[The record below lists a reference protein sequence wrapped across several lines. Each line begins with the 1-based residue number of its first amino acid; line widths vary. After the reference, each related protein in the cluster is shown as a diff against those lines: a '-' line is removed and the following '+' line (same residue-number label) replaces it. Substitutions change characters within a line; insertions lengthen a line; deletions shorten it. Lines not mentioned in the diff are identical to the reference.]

1 MESGYRFWSFKFA
14 QKRGFSIKDYTTVQ
28 TGTITPPKDMDD
40 FNDLDALESL
50 YETMNTNYEAHKGI
64 PSMSMSDIVV
74 LSDNATGT
82 EMRFYYCDRFGFRK
96 LSMDEL
102 LGMEVM

>member
-1 MESGYRFWSFKFA
+1 
-14 QKRGFSIKDYTTVQ
+14 
-28 TGTITPPKDMDD
+28 
-40 FNDLDALESL
+40 
-50 YETMNTNYEAHKGI
+50 
-64 PSMSMSDIVV
+64 MSMSDIVV

-82 EMRFYYCDRFGFRK
+82 EMCFYYCDRFGFRK